1 MKARYG
7 ILAGIGIGYVLG
19 AKVGRGRYHQIK
31 EQWQAVTESPTVRR
45 AMEPIKDVIE
55 PVVEKV
61 DELLESPTGTDDLPA
76 GGLAALSA
84 DQVKERMARG
94 GSVTEVF
101 HSHLP
106 EEMIKERM

>member
-19 AKVGRGRYHQIK
+19 AKAGRGRYH
-31 EQWQAVTESPTVRR
+31 
-45 AMEPIKDVIE
+45 EPIKDVVE
-55 PVVEKV
+55 PVVERV
-61 DELLESPTGTDDLPA
+61 DQSLESRTGTDDFPG

-94 GSVTEVF
+94 GSVTEVY